1 MSFPARQIG
10 TGRRTCPGLATGLH
24 SLQMPTWINLANTL
38 TLVRL
43 LLIPFVV
50 QAILAPRPVLA
61 LALFVC
67 AAVTDV
73 LDGAAAR
80 RLSMTTPSGAYLDP
94 IADKALM
101 STVFVALA
109 LQGSLPWWLVWIVLG
124 RDLYILLSVGIFLMV
139 SSVRKFPPSIWGK
152 LSTFVQIFTVGTWMT
167 RNATGISSLD
177 PLATAMIWICAAC
190 TVWSGVHYSWR
201 GVQLA
206 RAH

>member
-1 MSFPARQIG
+1 
-10 TGRRTCPGLATGLH
+10 
-24 SLQMPTWINLANTL
+24 MPTWINLANTL

-50 QAILAPRPVLA
+50 QAILAPRPVIA

-80 RLSMTTPSGAYLDP
+80 RLRTTTPTGAYLDP

-101 STVFVALA
+101 SSVFVALA
-109 LQGSLPWWLVWIVLG
+109 LARSLPWWLVWIVLG
-124 RDLYILLSVGIFLMV
+124 RDLYILLSVGIFLLL

-167 RNATGISSLD
+167 RNALAISALD
-177 PLATAMIWICAAC
+177 PLASAMVWICAAF
-190 TVWSGVHYSWR
+190 TLWSGLHYSWR